1 MNNTALD
8 LVFPA
13 VGGRSKQGN
22 RIKEIKLDLSSV
34 RTSCHTFLAN

>member
-13 VGGRSKQGN
+13 VGG
-22 RIKEIKLDLSSV
+22 KEVVSRNDGGEI
-34 RTSCHTFLAN
+34 TSDAGFL